1 MQELPITS
9 NEWKGRLYGLV
20 AMRALFVLG
29 LGGLFLVRFFF
40 QVFSFKPEGNLI
52 QVAGVLF
59 NKFIYMEIG
68 S

>member
-1 MQELPITS
+1 
-9 NEWKGRLYGLV
+9 
-20 AMRALFVLG
+20 MRALFVLG